1 MLMEQAENRY
11 CPNCHYPLPSYGN
24 YCSHC
29 SQKFTDGRVTF
40 WVLIR
45 DFFESV
51 LNIDSKLFRTL
62 GALFIPGKLTE
73 AYFQGKQK
81 RYVPPLRLFFVMA
94 VIHFAVIGYFTL
106 EEMERGLAE
115 SLEGSRSEA
124 YMAVFRDQ
132 LDSARVK
139 IEKDFPNE
147 AVVVAAFDSLDT
159 YLEDTRQDSMN
170 LSYVVYDGALNFK
183 TENVEV
189 ATYDVME
196 MPLDSLPGYY
206 GVEGFWQQ
214 LVFRQ
219 VAKLNREGGDFG
231 GYVFSKLIW
240 MVVLM
245 MPALALVLK
254 LLYIRR
260 HRYYVEHVVFSFH
273 YHAFAFLIA
282 SILMIVGF
290 EFGEELGGTL
300 TTLFFLGVLLYLYKA
315 MRRFYVQGRIKTFL
329 KFAIV
334 NFAYVMIFTFFIVMM
349 AIVTA
354 LTF

>member
-1 MLMEQAENRY
+1 MEQAENRY
-11 CPNCHYPLPSYGN
+11 CPNCYYPLPSFGN

-29 SQKFTDGRVTF
+29 SQKFTDGKVTF
-40 WVLIR
+40 WVLVR

-51 LNIDSKLFRTL
+51 LNIDSKLFRTT

-81 RYVPPLRLFFVMA
+81 RYVPPLRLFFVLA
-94 VIHFAVIGYFTL
+94 VVHFAIIGYFTL
-106 EEMERGLAE
+106 EEMERGLAD
-115 SLEGSRSEA
+115 SLESSRSEA
-124 YMAVFRDQ
+124 YMAVFRDE

-139 IEKDFPNE
+139 IEKDFPDQQ
-147 AVVVAAFDSLDT
+147 AVVAAFDSLDL
-159 YLEDTRQDSMN
+159 YLEDTREDSMN
-170 LSYVVYDGALNFK
+170 LSYAVYDGSLSFK
-183 TENVEV
+183 TETVKV
-189 ATYDVME
+189 AVYDVME
-196 MPLDSLPGYY
+196 MPLDSLPDYY

-214 LVFRQ
+214 LVLRQ

-290 EFGEELGGTL
+290 QTGKDIEGTL
-300 TTLFFLGVLLYLYKA
+300 TTLFFIGVLLYLYKA
-315 MRRFYVQGRIKTFL
+315 MRRFYAQRRIKTFL
-329 KFAIV
+329 KFVIV
-334 NFAYVMIFTFFIVMM
+334 NFAYMMIFTFFIAIM